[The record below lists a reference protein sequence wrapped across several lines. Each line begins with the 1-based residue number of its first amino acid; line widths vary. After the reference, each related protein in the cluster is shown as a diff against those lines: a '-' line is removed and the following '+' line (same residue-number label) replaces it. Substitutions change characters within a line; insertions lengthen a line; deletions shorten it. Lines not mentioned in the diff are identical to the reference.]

1 MMMATQFLR
10 SEIMPN
16 VFFSN
21 TPETYIKAE
30 DMLIKFLEKK
40 NSGNTRTMLE
50 ICSKLK
56 LKDTRTI
63 SVNFEQISHIVLVF
77 PLLTLNK

>member
-40 NSGNTRTMLE
+40 KFWKHQNNAWNLFKVKIKRHQNDK
-50 ICSKLK
+50 C
-56 LKDTRTI
+56 
-63 SVNFEQISHIVLVF
+63 
-77 PLLTLNK
+77 